1 MDQLLSGDKTSTTCR
16 VSSVLNRDRK
26 EYGAHHM
33 FDGSEISCWNSAEGS
48 PQQVWL
54 DFHRTVHLRRVQV
67 MFQGGFVGEDVQF
80 LVTTTEEQTFHALP
94 LSVHFDDGNAMQSV
108 DVACDNVTQL
118 RLHFGRSS
126 DFYGRVT
133 IYQLLVW
140 GEETNA

>member
-1 MDQLLSGDKTSTTCR
+1 MDQLLSGDETSTTCR

-26 EYGAHHM
+26 EYGAT
-33 FDGSEISCWNSAEGS
+33 WS

-54 DFHRTVHLRRVQV
+54 EFHRTVHLRRVQV

-94 LSVHFDDGNAMQSV
+94 LSVHFDDGNALQSV